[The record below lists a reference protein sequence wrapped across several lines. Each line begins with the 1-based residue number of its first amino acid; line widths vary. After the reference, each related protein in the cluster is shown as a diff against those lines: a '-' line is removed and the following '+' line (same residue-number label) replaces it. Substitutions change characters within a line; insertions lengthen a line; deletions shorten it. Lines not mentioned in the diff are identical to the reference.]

1 MGKLNPE
8 CHPEIPP
15 FERKNIPL
23 YSGKRRNEFHIV
35 ECVEKCRIIL
45 AEMHYSP
52 VLSAAIY
59 ETGTGRPLQVQA
71 AHSPAPHKG
80 RGGARSIRPAKLPQR
95 ASRSVSFA
103 EAPAWRPQDAP
114 TGWDSIRRRRRA
126 LGSPFRNRFCGDGR
140 RCPHPRLVRL
150 RLSARSH
157 GGGNR
162 LVAARVKQRFSGNN
176 SALPL
181 IHQVFAV
188 IVASA
193 SCHAPS

>member
-1 MGKLNPE
+1 MNFTLWNVSK
-8 CHPEIPP
+8 
-15 FERKNIPL
+15 
-23 YSGKRRNEFHIV
+23 SV
-35 ECVEKCRIIL
+35 ELFWWKCIIL
-45 AEMHYSP
+45 P

-59 ETGTGRPLQVQA
+59 ETAPDGRCRCRRRT
-71 AHSPAPHKG
+71 APRRIRDAG
-80 RGGARSIRPAKLPQR
+80 AARSIRPAKLPQR

-114 TGWDSIRRRRRA
+114 TGWDSIRPPAAGARFSFPEPILRGWET
-126 LGSPFRNRFCGDGR
+126 LPPSPG
-140 RCPHPRLVRL
+140 LVRL

-162 LVAARVKQRFSGNN
+162 LVTACVKQQFSGNN

-188 IVASA
+188 IVPSA

>member
-1 MGKLNPE
+1 MNFTLWNVSKSVEL
-8 CHPEIPP
+8 
-15 FERKNIPL
+15 FWRK
-23 YSGKRRNEFHIV
+23 
-35 ECVEKCRIIL
+35 CIIL
-45 AEMHYSP
+45 P

-59 ETGTGRPLQVQA
+59 ETAPDGRCRCRRRTAPRRIRDAGAAAQSVRRSCRREPAGACRLRRRQRGAHRTPRRAGTPSA
-71 AHSPAPHKG
+71 
-80 RGGARSIRPAKLPQR
+80 
-95 ASRSVSFA
+95 
-103 EAPAWRPQDAP
+103 
-114 TGWDSIRRRRRA
+114 RRRRA
-126 LGSPFRNRFCGDGR
+126 LGSPYRNRFCGDGR

-162 LVAARVKQRFSGNN
+162 LVTACVKQQFSGNN

-188 IVASA
+188 IVPSA

>member
-1 MGKLNPE
+1 MAP
-8 CHPEIPP
+8 
-15 FERKNIPL
+15 
-23 YSGKRRNEFHIV
+23 
-35 ECVEKCRIIL
+35 
-45 AEMHYSP
+45 
-52 VLSAAIY
+52 
-59 ETGTGRPLQVQA
+59 TGRPDGLGL
-71 AHSPAPHKG
+71 HPPA
-80 RGGARSIRPAKLPQR
+80 GGG
-95 ASRSVSFA
+95 RSVLLSGTDFA
-103 EAPAWRPQDAP
+103 GTGDAV
-114 TGWDSIRRRRRA
+114 
-126 LGSPFRNRFCGDGR
+126 
-140 RCPHPRLVRL
+140 PHPRLVRL